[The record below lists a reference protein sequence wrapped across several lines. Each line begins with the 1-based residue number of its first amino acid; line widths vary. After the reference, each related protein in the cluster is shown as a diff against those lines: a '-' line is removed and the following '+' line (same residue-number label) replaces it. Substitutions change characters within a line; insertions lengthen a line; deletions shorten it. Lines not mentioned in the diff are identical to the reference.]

1 MRSGQP
7 HPLHIGFK
15 RCECAFFRLRPVHG
29 FVQRIRDDSLFSFS
43 GIMEINNL
51 PGINTAAS
59 FDSLSLSVFTLPGR
73 TFR

>member
-15 RCECAFFRLRPVHG
+15 RRECAFFRLRPVHD
-29 FVQRIRDDSLFSFS
+29 FIQRIRDDSLFSFS

-59 FDSLSLSVFTLPGR
+59 NESLSRRVFTLPGT